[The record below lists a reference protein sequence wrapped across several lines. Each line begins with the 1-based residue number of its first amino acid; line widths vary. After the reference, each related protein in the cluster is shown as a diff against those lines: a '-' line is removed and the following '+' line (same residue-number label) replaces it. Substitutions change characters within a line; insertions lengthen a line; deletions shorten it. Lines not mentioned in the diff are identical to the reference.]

1 MGEKKEIA
9 HLGEGEVFVKRAPD
23 GTFRAIRGEIWL
35 SIKDKEIVSIPGAG
49 TMITS
54 YGYDSLNKIAGL
66 TTIYPPRI
74 PITVDRRGFPETVN
88 VENPYIEYDND
99 GAIRV
104 ITVECYAIGLSP
116 IGNWVITQERL
127 RYDLRQY
134 FISDIWAKVKK
145 LPATGKFISEETRD
159 KRDDQDEHMWIKV
172 MANWGMFI
180 DPRHEE
186 ISKVLTGH
194 LTRQKFAE
202 RIASTICRRNA
213 MKRHPAIGKSE
224 VLPKGGEARVQVFGW
239 QHDLTAAQ
247 INNMA
252 QLTSDGGLPKQI
264 ELRSEESEVEY
275 GKSEVEVVEHAVV
288 SDSITPQSE
297 ASKSDEIEQGS
308 LFSEGDDSLS
318 ERDRNLIYLGG
329 KEEEHGNRRFRQI
342 VEEAVPDIDSYSS
355 LSELSDEEVVL
366 ATEAIKEWERK
377 DK

>member
-1 MGEKKEIA
+1 MGEKREISR
-9 HLGEGEVFVKRAPD
+9 LGEGEVFVKRAPD
-23 GTFRAIRGEIWL
+23 GTFKAIRGEITL
-35 SIKDKEIVSIPGAG
+35 SLRRKEIVSIPGAG

-54 YGYDSLNKIAGL
+54 YGFDSLNKVAGL

-74 PITVDRRGFPETVN
+74 PITVDRRGFPETVD

-224 VLPKGGEARVQVFGW
+224 VLPQGGEARVQVFGW

-252 QLTSDGGLPKQI
+252 QLTSDGALPKQI
-264 ELRSEESEVEY
+264 ELRSEETEVEY
-275 GKSEVEVVEHAVV
+275 GKSEVEVVERAVV
-288 SDSITPQSE
+288 SDSITSQSE
-297 ASKSDEIEQGS
+297 VSKSDETEQGS
-308 LFSEGDDSLS
+308 LFSESDDSLS

-329 KEEEHGNRRFRQI
+329 KEEEHGNRQFRSI

-355 LSELSDEEVVL
+355 LSELSDEDVIQ
-366 ATEAIKEWERK
+366 ATEAMKKWEQK
-377 DK
+377 GS